1 VGAEISDRRSGDL
14 QSLGTKERTFQFE
27 VTTITPEFARGG
39 DDTMT
44 RHIRPAAVAHD
55 VAHRTRRAR
64 SSRRFSDVA
73 VGGDAA
79 NGNSPDDGNNGF
91 FERSH
96 S

>member
-1 VGAEISDRRSGDL
+1 MGAEIADRRSRDL
-14 QSLGTKERTFQFE
+14 QSLGAKERTFQFE
-27 VTTITPEFARGG
+27 VAPITAEFARSG

-44 RHIRPAAVAHD
+44 RHIRSAAVAHD

-64 SSRRFSDVA
+64 SSCRFSDVA

-79 NGNSPDDGNNGF
+79 HGNSPDDGKNGV
-91 FERSH
+91 FEWSH